1 MIKKLMMIFFLLL
14 TICLTSCSAD
24 EELISS
30 ETVSNEENTADV
42 QVENGSAA
50 GENLNTEDVTQQSDA
65 KEENIF
71 SEDTYWTAYR
81 WFSCE
86 TEEDTDFSLPT
97 DIWWID
103 LWVRAD
109 GTAQLRDVHDE
120 VYLINESNM
129 HLTWKIQ
136 EDEQLYFYNELYE
149 EPVIS
154 GALEEDSLHLQYQ
167 GFELYLRQQEKPK
180 NVGKRFIPAELAG
193 TWLMVSGETEGWEW
207 EAMPGHFE
215 TLVFS
220 FMWDEYGPGLRAD
233 SQYCYYDEIE
243 SKYWGSVVTVLD
255 EPLYEGC
262 ENAVWSVRIGEESPK
277 DENGYLTET
286 EYYATLLNRNTLLM
300 QQHYTLDGYPE
311 LSYQTF
317 QRFPGRNADFDV
329 YDFDI
334 ASSCWVCT
342 GYTTADGE
350 ELKMLPGLD
359 GMILTLEEEENACWV
374 GTLRTGDPYY
384 TNVEGTWQM
393 GAGGALLLRS
403 EVYGGDDGEGFWYGG
418 AVGGYFTKEAEDE
431 EYSRDCYEI
440 ELYYQGGIIHFTRVE
455 AFG

>member
-1 MIKKLMMIFFLLL
+1 MRKKLLFFLTIIL
-14 TICLTSCSAD
+14 TLC
-24 EELISS
+24 LISCRDNKEQTS
-30 ETVSNEENTADV
+30 DESASTEITTTEEQAQNNSAPEAYLKAEVTVQQNEKQGVNR
-42 QVENGSAA
+42 
-50 GENLNTEDVTQQSDA
+50 
-65 KEENIF
+65 F

-81 WFSCE
+81 WFSYE

-103 LWVRAD
+103 LLIRAD

-136 EDEQLYFYNELYE
+136 EDEQIYFYNELYE

-154 GALEEDSLHLQYQ
+154 GVLEEASLHLQYQ
-167 GFELYLRQQEKPK
+167 GFELYLQEQEKPES
-180 NVGKRFIPAELAG
+180 VGERFVPAELAG
-193 TWLMVSGETEGWEW
+193 TWIMVSGETEGWEW

-243 SKYWGSVVTVLD
+243 SRYWGSVVTVFD

-262 ENAVWSVRIGEESPK
+262 ENAVWSVRIGDESPK

-286 EYYATLLNRNTLLM
+286 EYYATLLDRNTLLM
-300 QQHYTLDGYPE
+300 QQYYTLDGYPA

-334 ASSCWVCT
+334 ASTCWVCT

-359 GMILTLEEEENACWV
+359 GMILTLEEEKNACWV

-393 GAGGALLLRS
+393 GAGGTLLLRS
-403 EVYGGDDGEGFWYGG
+403 EEYNGVEGEGFWYGG
-418 AVGGYFTKEAEDE
+418 AVGGYFTKEAEEE
-431 EYSRDCYEI
+431 EYSRECYEI
-440 ELYYQGGIIHFTRVE
+440 ELYYQGGIIHFIRVE